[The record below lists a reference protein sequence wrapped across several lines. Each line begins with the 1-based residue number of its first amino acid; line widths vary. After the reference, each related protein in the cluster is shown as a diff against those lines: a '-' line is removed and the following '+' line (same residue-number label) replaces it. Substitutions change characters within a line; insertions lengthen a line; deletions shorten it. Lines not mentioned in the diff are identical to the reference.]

1 MLIQP
6 TNYKVQTLIF
16 IDHQQYVAVGTS
28 NKGSNTIMVLYS
40 VNQAGQMKTID
51 QFQFISDS
59 KYQIKNVD
67 HDKLIILEEDTQQV
81 KIIDV
86 EKERCSK
93 VVFDQIITDKVQ
105 SIASIQEGAMILTTT
120 NNMIF
125 LVTY

>member
-6 TNYKVQTLIF
+6 TNYKVQTLMF
-16 IDHQQYVAVGTS
+16 IDHQQSVAVGTS

>member
-6 TNYKVQTLIF
+6 TNYKIQTLMF

>member
-6 TNYKVQTLIF
+6 TNYKVQTLMF

>member
-6 TNYKVQTLIF
+6 TNYKVQTLMF

-28 NKGSNTIMVLYS
+28 NKGSNTIIVLYS

>member
-67 HDKLIILEEDTQQV
+67 HDKLIILEENTQQV
-81 KIIDV
+81 MIIDV

>member
-6 TNYKVQTLIF
+6 TNYKVQTLMF

-120 NNMIF
+120 KNMIF